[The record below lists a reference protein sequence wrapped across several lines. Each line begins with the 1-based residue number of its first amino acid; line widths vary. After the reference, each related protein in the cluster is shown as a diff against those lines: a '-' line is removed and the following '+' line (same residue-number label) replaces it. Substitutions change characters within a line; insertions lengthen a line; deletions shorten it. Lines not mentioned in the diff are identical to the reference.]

1 MAPARFRSVAA
12 SVLFPERSSRAARR
26 RRTSTCRRSDECWCV
41 YRLANFLTPVASPSG
56 SRISS
61 RRAPLEKNTALFS
74 AHFGTLSLLIHYRL
88 TGFGRLRCREDR
100 FSRQNN
106 PALLPYSRPGGL
118 PKNGP
123 GKF

>member
-1 MAPARFRSVAA
+1 MLVCLP
-12 SVLFPERSSRAARR
+12 SRQPSHTR
-26 RRTSTCRRSDECWCV
+26 
-41 YRLANFLTPVASPSG
+41 RLAIWQQNLLTTRTFGKKHSVVF
-56 SRISS
+56 
-61 RRAPLEKNTALFS
+61 TD
-74 AHFGTLSLLIHYRL
+74 FGTLSLLIPYRL

-106 PALLPYSRPGGL
+106 PSLLPYSRPGGL

>member
-1 MAPARFRSVAA
+1 MVSEQLVREFWLRFRGLPARFQTATA
-12 SVLFPERSSRAARR
+12 SF
-26 RRTSTCRRSDECWCV
+26 
-41 YRLANFLTPVASPSG
+41 
-56 SRISS
+56 
-61 RRAPLEKNTALFS
+61 
-74 AHFGTLSLLIHYRL
+74 YRL